1 MNHWENCQKRFP
13 HRTTLTE
20 TEKEHIPIAFSDH
33 FAATD
38 QGQRFL
44 FGLLIDDI
52 FWSTG
57 PAHHWRYLENN
68 ELVRIEILTAGF
80 LDKDYIDN
88 LDPIKGTGQYQGKE
102 VQYSTKRNC
111 WTYLNNRTVH
121 FRGTS
126 ASETPANSDDDTA
139 KVQEILES
147 TETTVSSAIQK
158 LREISRPASP
168 AVRVGTSHTTAPV
181 QASSLPTP
189 PMSKGKQPVPIP
201 PRTRT
206 PTSRSSAPK
215 PSTSQG
221 PVQAPPPQPAA
232 PQPPPGPPPP
242 N

>member
-1 MNHWENCQKRFP
+1 MNEWEKCQKRFP
-13 HRTTLTE
+13 HRTSITE
-20 TEKEHIPIAFSDH
+20 PEKDHIAIAFSDH

-44 FGLLIDDI
+44 FGYLAGDV

-57 PAHHWRYLENN
+57 PTHPWRYLEDN
-68 ELVRIEILTAGF
+68 ELVGIEVLTAGF

-88 LDPIKGTGQYQGKE
+88 LDCIKGTGQYQGKE

-168 AVRVGTSHTTAPV
+168 AVRAGTSRTTAPV
-181 QASSLPTP
+181 QASSL
-189 PMSKGKQPVPIP
+189 
-201 PRTRT
+201 
-206 PTSRSSAPK
+206 
-215 PSTSQG
+215 
-221 PVQAPPPQPAA
+221 
-232 PQPPPGPPPP
+232 
-242 N
+242 